1 MTQLTPSFVQLS
13 RSAVLW
19 GQYKPQNSSCPFGFL
34 LSNSSGRKLR
44 LAGRD
49 LSHVKRLVHKDFSLD
64 AKSEINIW
72 KVTTGL
78 QDTGDWLPSIAQETS
93 LVTLHSFLITLQTY

>member
-1 MTQLTPSFVQLS
+1 MQGGQGWPAVPEVAGMTQLTPSFVQLS

-49 LSHVKRLVHKDFSLD
+49 LSHVKRLVHKDFSLML
-64 AKSEINIW
+64 
-72 KVTTGL
+72 KVK
-78 QDTGDWLPSIAQETS
+78 
-93 LVTLHSFLITLQTY
+93 LIYGK